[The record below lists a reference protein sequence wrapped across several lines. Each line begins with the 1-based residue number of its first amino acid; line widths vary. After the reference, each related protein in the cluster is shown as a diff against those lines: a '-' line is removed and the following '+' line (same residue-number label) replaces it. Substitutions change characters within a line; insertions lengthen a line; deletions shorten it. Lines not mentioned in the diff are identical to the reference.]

1 MKNTFCFAIGMKNE
15 QYQWFEKKF
24 NPYNISEI
32 DITLESRD
40 IADIRAVLKR
50 YDSGNNVLK
59 RIKYLNKVI
68 LAKENLNNKLKQIKE
83 DSLIKK
89 RLRKIAFPC
98 EKSESI
104 ILKNQIMDKE

>member
-15 QYQWFEKKF
+15 KYQWFEKKF
-24 NPYNISEI
+24 NPYKISEI
-32 DITLESRD
+32 DIVLESRD

-59 RIKYLNKVI
+59 RIKDLNKMI
-68 LAKENLNNKLKQIKE
+68 LAKENLNTKLKQIEE
-83 DSLIKK
+83 DSLIKE

-98 EKSESI
+98 EKRGSK
-104 ILKNQIMDKE
+104 ILKRMENY